1 MQRHIPLIAVLLS
14 ATLAHAA
21 APEGLTGWRTPQGIF
36 LTWSGT
42 PAGSFAIWR
51 GTAPGRLAVL
61 ATLQPGQ
68 AGFMDMGAP
77 GTGAV
82 LYALGT
88 GATPGP
94 GITIG
99 GAAGPVRILS
109 SLVTTC
115 SGLAPGGT
123 FPANTQNYFYPSKHP
138 HVQYFGYF
146 LLEPWDPAPR
156 TARLV
161 WKDPAGAVFSEYS
174 HAITPKRVELPSGA
188 VGQVLLPQ
196 AIGLRE
202 VLPQNGQQRLP
213 SGTGLCTVEAF
224 LDDVPVALTVFYLKE
239 EPKPGSAGA
248 ASGPRA
254 IPAAATQRSGDAWPS
269 IPAPEAPGRGAAP
282 VPAPTT
288 P

>member
-1 MQRHIPLIAVLLS
+1 MKRLLS
-14 ATLAHAA
+14 PAGLFFLATLAHAT

-42 PAGSFAIWR
+42 PAGSFAVWR
-51 GTAPGRLAVL
+51 GTMAGRLAVL

-82 LYALGT
+82 IYALGT

-99 GAAGPVRILS
+99 SVAGPVRILS

-146 LLEPWDPAPR
+146 LLQPWDPAPR

-161 WKDPAGAVFSEYS
+161 WKDPAGAVFSEFS
-174 HAITPKRVELPSGA
+174 HAITPKRVDLPTGP

-202 VLPQNGQQRLP
+202 VLAQNGQQRLP
-213 SGTGLCTVEAF
+213 AGTGLCTVEAF
-224 LDDVPVALTVFYLKE
+224 LDDIPVALTVFYLKE
-239 EPKPGSAGA
+239 DPKPGSAGA
-248 ASGPRA
+248 ASAPRA
-254 IPAAATQRSGDAWPS
+254 IPASNTERGGAGWPSTPAPAAATP
-269 IPAPEAPGRGAAP
+269 
-282 VPAPTT
+282 
-288 P
+288 